1 MAFHKAANAQ
11 TSTTDTSPCGCARV
25 DAPDASVIANITQGS
40 DSSDV
45 QDPKGQSLK
54 SAPVEVPAEADTAS
68 LDVAAPDDAPDVAA
82 TDAGTSDAVLSDE
95 PAASVSA
102 DEYAPLDQ
110 MSEDFETSAE
120 DASEDESD
128 DTQDS
133 LTFSNGVIEKI
144 VALAMRE
151 VPGVVGMK
159 GSWFNRVQ
167 DVLGASDSRK
177 GVSVEVSPDA
187 SVVVTISVLIK
198 YGAYA
203 PTVFED
209 VKRVV
214 VSTVYGMTG
223 LTVAGVNL
231 RIEDVLTPEEYE
243 AQDMHT
249 GDAPAASADA
259 SASIASAS
267 ASAALTPTADT
278 SAQTPAQASES

>member
-45 QDPKGQSLK
+45 QDPKGQRLK